1 MELDE
6 LKQKWTELSEQVEKN
21 ELLNRQI
28 IIDMIQSKKETHLQQ
43 QLRVEKMAFGVLGH
57 FLEKCSSRLD
67 FMVFAGNGDMA
78 FAHADSYV
86 SDYIYLKD
94 SN

>member
-21 ELLNRQI
+21 ELLNRPPAATI
-28 IIDMIQSKKETHLQQ
+28 ACGKDGFRC
-43 QLRVEKMAFGVLGH
+43 LRYLSGNSVLH